1 MFMARLRLA
10 ENTEKSGEG
19 KGGRLT
25 PLGARYNFCTNAA
38 EMEADMQAVK
48 VRKIGNSL
56 GVVIPKE
63 VLARMQVGE
72 GETLYLT
79 EAADGGVRLTPMDES
94 FAEEFAAQME
104 AAEKVMRAD
113 RHILRELAKR

>member
-1 MFMARLRLA
+1 
-10 ENTEKSGEG
+10 
-19 KGGRLT
+19 
-25 PLGARYNFCTNAA
+25 
-38 EMEADMQAVK
+38 MQAVK

-63 VLARMQVGE
+63 VLARMRVGE
-72 GETLYLT
+72 GETRYLT
-79 EAADGGVRLTPMDES
+79 EAADGGVRLPPID
-94 FAEEFAAQME
+94 EEFAAQME